1 MTKTV
6 IETVS
11 LGKVHFSN
19 FLRKRF
25 QALDEL
31 SLTINSGETFGLLG
45 LNGAGKTTT
54 LKLLLG
60 LIRPTSGQIEVLG
73 HTPGDVRALARIG
86 FLPES
91 PYFYT
96 YLSAQEFLDFSGR
109 LFALNDKERHDRAK
123 ELLELVGLTDAAKRP
138 IGKFSK
144 GMMQRLGIAQSLLN
158 DPELIFWDE
167 PTSGLDPIGRR
178 DVRTI
183 LHKLKERGKTVFF
196 NSHLLPDVSEVCDR
210 IGILNRGKLIFQ
222 GQVSEITRGGSYLKL
237 EDFFLSTIQEAEAN
251 YKSANSQEARGTKN

>member
-1 MTKTV
+1 MTKAV
-6 IETVS
+6 IETVN
-11 LGKVHFSN
+11 LGKVHYSN
-19 FLRKRF
+19 FLRKKF

-31 SLTINSGETFGLLG
+31 SLTVASGETFGLLG

-60 LIRPTSGQIEVLG
+60 LLRPTTGEVKVLG
-73 HTPGDVRALARIG
+73 HDAGDIRALARIG
-86 FLPES
+86 FLPET
-91 PYFYT
+91 PYFYS
-96 YLSAQEFLDFSGR
+96 YLSADEFLDFSGR
-109 LFALNDKERHDRAK
+109 LFAMPAKQRRERAK
-123 ELLELVGLTDAAKRP
+123 ELLELVGLTDAAKKP

-183 LHKLKERGKTVFF
+183 LSRLKEQGKTIFF

-222 GQVSEITRGGSYLKL
+222 GKVSDITAGGNYLKL
-237 EDFFLSTIQEAEAN
+237 EDFFLSSIQEAEAN
-251 YKSANSQEARGTKN
+251 HKKGNSK

>member
-1 MTKTV
+1 MTKAV
-6 IETVS
+6 IETVD
-11 LGKVHFSN
+11 LGKVHFSS

-25 QALDEL
+25 QALDQL
-31 SLTINSGETFGLLG
+31 SLTVNDGETFGLLG

-54 LKLLLG
+54 IKLLLG
-60 LIRPTSGQIEVLG
+60 LLRPTSGKVKVLG
-73 HTPGDVRALARIG
+73 HNAGDAQALGKIG
-86 FLPES
+86 FLPEA
-91 PYFYT
+91 PYFYS
-96 YLSAQEFLDFSGR
+96 YLTALEFLDFSGR
-109 LFALNDKERHDRAK
+109 LFNMKAKLRKERAQ
-123 ELLELVGLTDAAKRP
+123 ELLELVGLSDAAKRP

-183 LHKLKERGKTVFF
+183 LHSLKDRGKTIFF

-210 IGILNRGKLIFQ
+210 IGILHRGKLIYEGKVADITQ
-222 GQVSEITRGGSYLKL
+222 GGNYLKL
-237 EDFFLSTIQEAEAN
+237 EDFFLTSIQEAEAN
-251 YKSANSQEARGTKN
+251 YKKGNSK

>member
-6 IETVS
+6 IETVNLS
-11 LGKVHFSN
+11 KVHFSN
-19 FLRKRF
+19 FLRRKF
-25 QALDEL
+25 QALDDL
-31 SLTINSGETFGLLG
+31 SLTIGRGETFGLLG

-54 LKLLLG
+54 FKLLLG
-60 LIRPTSGQIEVLG
+60 LARPTSGEINVLG
-73 HTPGDVRALARIG
+73 HKAGDVRALARIG

-91 PYFYT
+91 PYFYS

-109 LFALNDKERHDRAK
+109 LFSLPAKQRKERAK
-123 ELLELVGLTDAAKRP
+123 ELLQLVGLTEAAKRP

-178 DVRTI
+178 DVRI
-183 LHKLKERGKTVFF
+183 IMQKLKEDGKTIFF

-210 IGILNRGKLIFQ
+210 IGILNRGKLIYQ
-222 GQVSEITRGGSYLKL
+222 GKVSDITAGGSYLKL
-237 EDFFLSTIQEAEAN
+237 ENFFLSSIQEAEAN
-251 YKSANSQEARGTKN
+251 YKKNNSK

>member
-1 MTKTV
+1 MTQAV
-6 IETVS
+6 IETVN

-25 QALDEL
+25 QALDQL
-31 SLTINSGETFGLLG
+31 SLTIGKGETFGLLG

-60 LIRPTSGQIEVLG
+60 LLRPTTGEVKVLG
-73 HTPGDVRALARIG
+73 YDAGHVKALARVG
-86 FLPES
+86 FLPEA
-91 PYFYT
+91 PYFYS

-109 LFALNDKERHDRAK
+109 LFALPEKQRKERAK

-183 LHKLKERGKTVFF
+183 LHRLKSEGKTIFF

-210 IGILNRGKLIFQ
+210 IGILNRGRLIYQ
-222 GQVSEITRGGSYLKL
+222 GKVSDITAGGNYLKL

-251 YKSANSQEARGTKN
+251 HKKGSS